1 MKFDLT
7 EQEVNTILQALGE
20 QPAKLTIGVILKIQQ
35 QAQMQI
41 QAAQMAA
48 QAPSVPEDKLDA

>member
-1 MKFDLT
+1 MNFSFT

-35 QAQMQI
+35 QAQMQM
-41 QAAQMAA
+41 QAA
-48 QAPSVPEDKLDA
+48 QAPVEAGKPNEGKAES